1 MMTGDSQ
8 QNFLNFFGVKEMG
21 ALPKRLG
28 IIALLQVLAWP
39 AMAADY
45 DLVINN
51 GHVMDP
57 ETTDDEIA
65 SVGRLLYLLS
75 MRGGTLQAGYLL
87 SEIKEQVFD
96 P

>member
-1 MMTGDSQ
+1 
-8 QNFLNFFGVKEMG
+8 MG

-51 GHVMDP
+51 GRSIDP
-57 ETTDDEIA
+57 ETMLDA
-65 SVGRLLYLLS
+65 VMNVGVKDGTIVVITRKKITGTET
-75 MRGGTLQAGYLL
+75 MRDRFRNLPACDRRFR
-87 SEIKEQVFD
+87 SEAATGLG
-96 P
+96 